1 MLMWHRDEKPEDVA
15 IQLINNIFATLQI
28 SVHLNEQ
35 TTEQKKVLAHYLSF
49 STKYREV
56 LQCGDFRAHAPLA
69 LYPLLESCK
78 DQIWISASYKENQII
93 PVRILLP
100 IEKLFF
106 SMEQKPRNLHSVSPL
121 PGVFLI
127 RKLDCFGEIVHEE
140 TKHLQPVFRPFR

>member
-35 TTEQKKVLAHYLSF
+35 TTEQKKVLAHYLNF

-93 PVRILLP
+93 PLC
-100 IEKLFF
+100 
-106 SMEQKPRNLHSVSPL
+106 HY
-121 PGVFLI
+121 
-127 RKLDCFGEIVHEE
+127 D
-140 TKHLQPVFRPFR
+140 LQ